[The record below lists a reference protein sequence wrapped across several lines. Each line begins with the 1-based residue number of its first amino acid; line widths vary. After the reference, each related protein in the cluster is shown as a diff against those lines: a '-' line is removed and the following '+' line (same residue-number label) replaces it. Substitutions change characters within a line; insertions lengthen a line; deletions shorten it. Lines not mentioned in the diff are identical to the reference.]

1 MCGQQGV
8 FERPAP
14 GADFGSSCFVTD
26 HLTSYVQSRSYR
38 APEVRPAP
46 QPKHTPHHAASTI
59 GPLEGSPAH
68 GAVKQ
73 FESCLWRRWTRS
85 TPVRPGEA
93 CACCAGARQVILG
106 LPYDELIDMWS
117 LGCILAELWT
127 GRVLFQAR
135 SPPSNKTHTAHPP
148 LVAWQAC
155 WGGALH
161 RVVCFGSVAWGEGKK
176 LPLVLLRGTEL
187 VGLGWTACAEHLL
200 TKVVRTTHLLKPVI
214 VIRVRAFVCR
224 QNDSLATLLA
234 RVVGILGGID
244 EDMLQKAHARTHARS
259 CSHGFCQWSRKRR
272 GGVEA
277 V

>member
-73 FESCLWRRWTRS
+73 FESCLWWRWTRS

-93 CACCAGARQVILG
+93 CACCAGAGQVILG

-135 SPPSNKTHTAHPP
+135 SPPPP
-148 LVAWQAC
+148 LPTRPTPPTHHWWRGKRVGVALC
-155 WGGALH
+155 T
-161 RVVCFGSVAWGEGKK
+161 GS
-176 LPLVLLRGTEL
+176 LVSAVWR
-187 VGLGWTACAEHLL
+187 
-200 TKVVRTTHLLKPVI
+200 R
-214 VIRVRAFVCR
+214 
-224 QNDSLATLLA
+224 
-234 RVVGILGGID
+234 
-244 EDMLQKAHARTHARS
+244 ARS
-259 CSHGFCQWSRKRR
+259 CPLFC
-272 GGVEA
+272 GGA
-277 V
+277 RSWWG